1 MQGWQLAG
9 WWFPLHVA
17 WSETT
22 RAFCSSRYATSTH
35 RPSTFSYAGY
45 TSTLY
50 VFSIVFMLEA
60 LAKEIAESLGGLF
73 HPMNFS
79 TQLLPVSLFLLEI
92 FQAMPSSGSI
102 LCLQNS
108 WHWQR
113 VMLFPTTSPPMALP
127 LSLFDPFSVQMRW
140 ILWPFV
146 TSGRSQACRT
156 ARDWTQVISHICS
169 HIAIF

>member
-1 MQGWQLAG
+1 MWLGQKLQERFAAPGM
-9 WWFPLHVA
+9 PPVHI
-17 WSETT
+17 
-22 RAFCSSRYATSTH
+22 Y

-50 VFSIVFMLEA
+50 VFSILFMLEA

-92 FQAMPSSGSI
+92 FQSMPSSGSI

-108 WHWQR
+108 WH
-113 VMLFPTTSPPMALP
+113 
-127 LSLFDPFSVQMRW
+127 
-140 ILWPFV
+140 
-146 TSGRSQACRT
+146 
-156 ARDWTQVISHICS
+156 
-169 HIAIF
+169 